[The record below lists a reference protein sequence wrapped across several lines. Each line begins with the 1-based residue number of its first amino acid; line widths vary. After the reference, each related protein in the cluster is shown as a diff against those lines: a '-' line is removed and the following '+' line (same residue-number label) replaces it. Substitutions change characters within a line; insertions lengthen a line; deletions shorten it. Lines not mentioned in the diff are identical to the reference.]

1 MKKLVF
7 VTMLLIASAA
17 IWTGC
22 KKENGIITGVVTDA
36 ATGEPVDNANVKLKP
51 RGETTLTGSDGTFQF
66 NNLLDGTY
74 SLSVSKNGYVDLD
87 DDYAIEIKNGLGVR
101 RDIQIASLKESFIL
115 TVNGIEI
122 STLDFGI
129 DPSLTQLSFSVDNN
143 GTVPLMVDYLN
154 VRASVNWIEPHVYS
168 SHYYNDSLMPN
179 NGYPGTV
186 YIDRSKLRIGEN
198 IGSLSVSFGSLTKQ
212 LTVKATGIGTPSLT
226 TPTLLEHQSGNQILV
241 QSSITD
247 NGGSD
252 IIDKGFEYT
261 RNGASYNYSQSTEI
275 SLGPGE
281 NIFQAQVPT
290 YGRTIYVRA
299 YASNGVHTAY
309 SGWMSFE

>member
-1 MKKLVF
+1 MQRFILAIV
-7 VTMLLIASAA
+7 IASIA
-17 IWTGC
+17 ILTGC
-22 KKENGIITGVVTDA
+22 KKEDVGIITGVVTNA

-66 NNLLDGTY
+66 NNLPDGSY
-74 SLSVSKNGYVDLD
+74 SLTISKTGYVDLD
-87 DDYAIEIKNGLGVR
+87 DDYVINLTKGQTVR
-101 RDIQIASLKESFIL
+101 RDVQLKSEFESFKL
-115 TVNGIEI
+115 CVNGEDVDLI
-122 STLDFGI
+122 DFGANSSI
-129 DPSLTQLSFSVDNN
+129 NSISVSVLNNGSVDISEVMFSTSN
-143 GTVPLMVDYLN
+143 
-154 VRASVNWIEPHVYS
+154 NWINDM
-168 SHYYNDSLMPN
+168 YYIRLRDIAPN
-179 NGYPGTV
+179 TGQNFTV
-186 YIDRSKLRIGEN
+186 YIDRDKLNIGEN
-198 IGSLSVSFGSLTKQ
+198 TGNISVSSGSLTKQ
-212 LTVKATGIGTPSLT
+212 LTVKATGIGTPSVMA
-226 TPTLLEHQSGNQILV
+226 PTVIERPSTNQIVV
-241 QSSITD
+241 QSSITN
-247 NGGSD
+247 NGGGE